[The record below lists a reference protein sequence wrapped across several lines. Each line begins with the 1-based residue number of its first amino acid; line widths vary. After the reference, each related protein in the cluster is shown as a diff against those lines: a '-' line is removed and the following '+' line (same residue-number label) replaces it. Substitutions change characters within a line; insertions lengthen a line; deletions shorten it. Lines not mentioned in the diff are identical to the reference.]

1 LSLSS
6 QKCGFGIRKKPIPDT
21 GSRGQKAP
29 DPGSA
34 TLPKTCGYLTAGP
47 FDAHLLLAGLGADG
61 DDPAAQAQRQVLT
74 VIRPG
79 TAVDPSRN
87 LRRIHFF
94 KKYTGAKIKN
104 FPEVFFI

>member
-1 LSLSS
+1 MCDWDPGSVKNLL
-6 QKCGFGIRKKPIPDT
+6 RIPDP
-21 GSRGQKAP
+21 GVKKAP

-34 TLPKTCGYLTAGP
+34 TLPRPCAYLTAGS

-87 LRRIHFF
+87 LDIIHFF
-94 KKYTGAKIKN
+94 KNIQRIKSY
-104 FPEVFFI
+104 FLFDCP